1 MRRTSVRRVS
11 KTAVE
16 KVHKNGRNP
25 QDFNHFIVS
34 FTVFTLFETFLFIL
48 RTFSVLPNVTAPC
61 RMLLITLHIR
71 SSLTSHLRVDCCCFF
86 SGMTTKN
93 ALFIYLILK
102 KRASQNRKAPIDGIR
117 FLTISLR
124 LYFSSGSYRAHRLRH
139 RSKQRYRGIFSKSR
153 KARGSDECL

>member
-1 MRRTSVRRVS
+1 M
-11 KTAVE
+11 
-16 KVHKNGRNP
+16 
-25 QDFNHFIVS
+25 Q
-34 FTVFTLFETFLFIL
+34 
-48 RTFSVLPNVTAPC
+48 
-61 RMLLITLHIR
+61 
-71 SSLTSHLRVDCCCFF
+71 SHLRVDCCFF

-102 KRASQNRKAPIDGIR
+102 KRASQNREALIVDIR

-139 RSKQRYRGIFSKSR
+139 RNKQRYRGIFSKYR